1 MAKVMAIKIK
11 RIYIEITNIC
21 NLSCSFCSTHHRK
34 NKMLSLDEFQSIIQ
48 EVKQYTKYIYL
59 HVQGEPLTHPDFNKI
74 LHICDENDM
83 QVQLV
88 TNGTFLYKYLDIYSH
103 PSLRKISISLQSI
116 EYQAVNLEDYMH
128 TLITFIDYSATFKHP
143 IVEVR
148 FWRNDQ
154 YDLPK
159 TKKCMDILNEK
170 YTLSLTERNNHYRI
184 KENIYVDFDNM
195 FSWPD
200 LENMPLEKNGTCLGA
215 KTQIAIL
222 SNGDVVPCCL
232 DTDAHVLLGNIFKND
247 LNTILNDKPYKKLV
261 KEFNDHK
268 IENPF
273 CLRCTYR
280 LRFSKKK

>member
-21 NLSCSFCSTHHRK
+21 NLSCSFCSKHHRE
-34 NKMLSLDEFQSIIQ
+34 NKMLSLDEFNSIIQ
-48 EVKQYTKYIYL
+48 DAKQYTKYIYL

-247 LNTILNDKPYKKLV
+247 LNTILKDKPYKKLV

>member
-1 MAKVMAIKIK
+1 
-11 RIYIEITNIC
+11 
-21 NLSCSFCSTHHRK
+21 
-34 NKMLSLDEFQSIIQ
+34 
-48 EVKQYTKYIYL
+48 
-59 HVQGEPLTHPDFNKI
+59 
-74 LHICDENDM
+74 
-83 QVQLV
+83 
-88 TNGTFLYKYLDIYSH
+88 
-103 PSLRKISISLQSI
+103 
-116 EYQAVNLEDYMH
+116 MH
-128 TLITFIDYSATFKHP
+128 TLTTFIDYSATFKHP

-148 FWRNDQ
+148 FWRNDL

-247 LNTILNDKPYKKLV
+247 LNTILNDEPYKKLV

>member
-34 NKMLSLDEFQSIIQ
+34 NKMLSLDEFNSIIQ

-247 LNTILNDKPYKKLV
+247 LNTILNDEPYKKLV

>member
-1 MAKVMAIKIK
+1 MAKVMTNKIK
-11 RIYIEITNIC
+11 RIYIENTNIC
-21 NLSCSFCSTHHRK
+21 NLTCSFCSTHHRE
-34 NKMLSLDEFQSIIQ
+34 NKMLSLDEFSSIIQ
-48 EVKQYTKYIYL
+48 DVKQYTKYIYL

-74 LHICDENDM
+74 LYICDENEM

-116 EYQAVNLEDYMH
+116 EYQSVNLEDYMH

-148 FWRNDQ
+148 FWRNDH

-159 TKKCMDILNEK
+159 TKKCIDILNEK

-247 LNTILNDKPYKKLV
+247 LNTILHDEPYKKLA

>member
-1 MAKVMAIKIK
+1 MAKVMTNKIK

-21 NLSCSFCSTHHRK
+21 NLTCSFCSTHHRE
-34 NKMLSLDEFQSIIQ
+34 NKMLSLDEFNSIIQ
-48 EVKQYTKYIYL
+48 DVKQYTKYIYL

-74 LHICDENDM
+74 LYICDENEM

-116 EYQAVNLEDYMH
+116 EYQSVNLEDYMH

-148 FWRNDQ
+148 FWRNDH

-247 LNTILNDKPYKKLV
+247 LNTILHDEPYKKLV

>member
-1 MAKVMAIKIK
+1 MAKVMTNKIK

-21 NLSCSFCSTHHRK
+21 NLTCSFCSTHHRE
-34 NKMLSLDEFQSIIQ
+34 NKMLSLDEFSSIIQ
-48 EVKQYTKYIYL
+48 DVKQYTKYIYL

-74 LHICDENDM
+74 LYICDENEM

-116 EYQAVNLEDYMH
+116 EYQSVNLEDYMH

-195 FSWPD
+195 FSWPG

-247 LNTILNDKPYKKLV
+247 LNTILHDEPYKKLV

>member
-1 MAKVMAIKIK
+1 MAKVMTNKIK

-21 NLSCSFCSTHHRK
+21 NLTCSFCSTHHRE
-34 NKMLSLDEFQSIIQ
+34 NKMLSLDEFSSIIQ
-48 EVKQYTKYIYL
+48 DVKQYTKYIYL

-74 LHICDENDM
+74 LYICDENEM

-116 EYQAVNLEDYMH
+116 EYQSVNLEDYMH

-195 FSWPD
+195 FSWTD

-247 LNTILNDKPYKKLV
+247 LNTILHDEPYKKLV

>member
-1 MAKVMAIKIK
+1 MAKVMTNKIK

-21 NLSCSFCSTHHRK
+21 NLSCSFCSTHHRE
-34 NKMLSLDEFQSIIQ
+34 NKMLSLDEFSSIIQ
-48 EVKQYTKYIYL
+48 DVKQYTKYIYL

-74 LHICDENDM
+74 LHICDENDV

-247 LNTILNDKPYKKLV
+247 LNTILNDEPYKKLV

>member
-21 NLSCSFCSTHHRK
+21 NLSCSFCSKHHRE
-34 NKMLSLDEFQSIIQ
+34 NKMLSLDEFNSIIQ
-48 EVKQYTKYIYL
+48 DVKQYTKYIYL

-247 LNTILNDKPYKKLV
+247 LNTILKDKPYKKLV

>member
-21 NLSCSFCSTHHRK
+21 NLSCSFCSKHHRE
-34 NKMLSLDEFQSIIQ
+34 NKMLSLDEFNSIIQ
-48 EVKQYTKYIYL
+48 DVKQYTKYIYL

>member
-21 NLSCSFCSTHHRK
+21 NLSCSFCSKHHRE
-34 NKMLSLDEFQSIIQ
+34 NKMLSLDEFNSIIQ
-48 EVKQYTKYIYL
+48 DVKQYTKYIYL

-74 LHICDENDM
+74 LHICDENDV

-154 YDLPK
+154 YNLPK

-232 DTDAHVLLGNIFKND
+232 DTDAHDLLGNIFKND
-247 LNTILNDKPYKKLV
+247 LNTILNDEPYKKLV

>member
-1 MAKVMAIKIK
+1 MAKVMTNKIK

-21 NLSCSFCSTHHRK
+21 NLTCSFCSTHHRE
-34 NKMLSLDEFQSIIQ
+34 NKMLSLDEFSSIIQ
-48 EVKQYTKYIYL
+48 DVKQYTKYIYL

-74 LHICDENDM
+74 LYICDENEM

-116 EYQAVNLEDYMH
+116 EYQSVNLEDYMH

-159 TKKCMDILNEK
+159 TKKCMDILNKK

-184 KENIYVDFDNM
+184 KENIYVDFDHM

-247 LNTILNDKPYKKLV
+247 LNTILHDEPYKKLV
-261 KEFNDHK
+261 KEFNDHN